1 MLRTSLR
8 SYLLDLATRVKLRRP
23 PPFNEWLY
31 RDKGQIGAAEVSAEC
46 AAMDRS
52 RYHLNAI
59 PRLLPIVTA
68 AVIGV
73 SLSLATYFAIAV
85 GGTLGCWARYAMT
98 NLVQTVYGRDF
109 PYATL
114 SINLLGSFLMGFL
127 FIETLDRLTIS
138 PALRTGILTG
148 VLGGYTTFSTFEME
162 TLLLVEQGEPM
173 RAVLYIVL
181 SVVLGFLCAF
191 GGAYIARNL

>member
-1 MLRTSLR
+1 VERMWV
-8 SYLLDLATRVKLRRP
+8 Y
-23 PPFNEWLY
+23 
-31 RDKGQIGAAEVSAEC
+31 I
-46 AAMDRS
+46 
-52 RYHLNAI
+52 
-59 PRLLPIVTA
+59 
-68 AVIGV
+68 
-73 SLSLATYFAIAV
+73 AIAI
-85 GGTLGCWARYAMT
+85 GGTLGCWARYVMT
-98 NLVQTVYGRDF
+98 NLVQAVWGRDF

-127 FIETLDRLTIS
+127 FIDTLERLTIS

-162 TLLLVEQGEPM
+162 TLLLVEQGEVVK
-173 RAVLYIVL
+173 ALLYVVI